1 VTAEEELQ
9 GDPSAAGLRGKVLR
23 GLGWKLVSQVVVQGS
38 RVGVGLVLAHLLT
51 AREFGMAAMAL
62 AFSGLALV
70 LADPGLGAAL
80 IQRRT
85 IDEDD
90 RSTVFWTTVAA
101 GLLCMGAGIALSGPI
116 AAFFGEPDVQPLIA
130 VESIAFLLVALSAT
144 QTALMAREMNFRAL
158 ELRDMAGTVL
168 GAVAGVAVAVGGGGA
183 WAIIAQSVV
192 SAAVATLLLW
202 RYATWRPQLRFS
214 KRALKE
220 NGSFGG
226 KLFVTR
232 LLSYLNL
239 NADNLLVGR
248 YLGARALGFYALA
261 YNVMF
266 APLARIA
273 GPVQQVLIPAFSRL
287 QDDTERLGRVWLRG
301 SRLSAAVSMPAFL
314 GMLVVAPDFVPA
326 VLGERWS
333 DSVPVLQLLCWAGIL
348 QGVQLLQWSVL
359 QARGRAGTMLRF
371 AFASTIVNVGAF
383 AIGLEWGIVGVA
395 AGFAIARTIMVPV
408 ITHLTARELGLRL
421 GDFPRALWTVVQA
434 SAAMVAA
441 LLLARY
447 GLIEAGVPAGVRL
460 AVLVVLG
467 VLSYAG
473 WLLWRAPDVMRELRT
488 LRAGGV
494 QGEN

>member
-1 VTAEEELQ
+1 VITAEEPQ
-9 GDPSAAGLRGKVLR
+9 GDPSAAGLRDKVLR

-38 RVGVGLVLAHLLT
+38 RIGVGLVLAHLLT
-51 AREFGMAAMAL
+51 PHEFGIAAMAL
-62 AFSGLALV
+62 VFSGLALV

-90 RSTVFWTTVAA
+90 RSTVFWITVAA
-101 GLLCMGAGIALSGPI
+101 GFACMVAGIALSGPI
-116 AAFFGEPDVQPLIA
+116 AGFFGEPDVQPLVA

-158 ELRDMAGTVL
+158 ELRDMAGTIAGAL
-168 GAVAGVAVAVGGGGA
+168 AGIAVAFAGGGA
-183 WAIIAQSVV
+183 WAIIAQSVA
-192 SAAVATLLLW
+192 SAAVATVLLW
-202 RYATWRPQLRFS
+202 SYATWRPRLRFS

-266 APLARIA
+266 APLARVA

-287 QDDTERLGRVWLRG
+287 QDDAERLGRVWLRG
-301 SRLSAAVSMPAFL
+301 SRLSAAVSVPVFL

-326 VLGERWS
+326 VLGERWREA
-333 DSVPVLQLLCWAGIL
+333 VPVLQLLCLAGIL

-359 QARGRAGTMLRF
+359 QARGRAGALLRF
-371 AFASTIVNVGAF
+371 ASASTLVNLAAF

-395 AGFAIARTIMVPV
+395 AGFVIARTLMVPV
-408 ITHLTARELGLRL
+408 ITWQTCREVGLRL
-421 GDFPRALWTVVQA
+421 REFPRALA
-434 SAAMVAA
+434 SVAEAGAAMVVG
-441 LLLARY
+441 LLLARLA
-447 GLIEAGVPAGVRL
+447 LIEAGLPAGARL
-460 AVLVVLG
+460 AALVAAGVVLYG
-467 VLSYAG
+467 G
-473 WLLWRAPDVMRELRT
+473 WLLWRAPDVMRELRE
-488 LRAGGV
+488 LRAGRG
-494 QGEN
+494 QAEG